1 MTEPAD
7 ETTVDHRAEL
17 LPEEQTAGSD
27 DPEAQAEAILAESA
41 ERTEHPD
48 ETRRASTQT
57 PDEEDTAPATPA
69 DPATG
74 RPTDAGTGT
83 TPG

>member
-1 MTEPAD
+1 MPFAVYNDIPCLISEN
-7 ETTVDHRAEL
+7 
-17 LPEEQTAGSD
+17 
-27 DPEAQAEAILAESA
+27 
-41 ERTEHPD
+41 ERQIFPFTLITEHPD